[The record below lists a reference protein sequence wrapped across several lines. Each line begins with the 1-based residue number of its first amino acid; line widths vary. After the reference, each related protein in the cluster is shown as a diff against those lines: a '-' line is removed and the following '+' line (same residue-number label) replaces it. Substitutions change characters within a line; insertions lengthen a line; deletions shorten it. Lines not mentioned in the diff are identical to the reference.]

1 MNDRNQD
8 NLKELLTKFY
18 DAEQIESCAEDF
30 RKAEQILHE
39 HPAPEPDPMLIANI
53 KAEIAM
59 RLGSRKVRRLRRF
72 LYEAA
77 GIAAAIVFL
86 TFISLQHIQKPDIP
100 SGKGVYA
107 ASLIPEAIWES
118 DDITVDDTDLAV
130 FTTEIDQIESEIQ
143 TLQSG
148 EDISENENTITELEM
163 ELAEINNDFWKG

>member
-1 MNDRNQD
+1 MDNQNQD
-8 NLKELLTKFY
+8 NLKELLAKFY

-30 RKAEQILHE
+30 RKAERILHE

-59 RLGSRKVRRLRRF
+59 RLGGRRVRRLRRF
-72 LYEAA
+72 LYEAV
-77 GIAAAIVFL
+77 GVAAAIVFL
-86 TFISLQHIQKPDIP
+86 TFISLQHVQKPEIP
-100 SGKGVYA
+100 SGNGVYA

-118 DDITVDDTDLAV
+118 DNIAVDDAELAV

-148 EDISENENTITELEM
+148 EEISESESTITELEM
-163 ELAEINNDFWKG
+163 DLAEINSDFWKG